1 MPPYVSVPDVP
12 IPQAV
17 LPVAVVGAGFL
28 GRPLLHL
35 LHLPPHPALAI
46 SRTGTWPEGPVPEGI
61 SLHALD
67 LLTTDAAT
75 LSRVLAPARSLVIC
89 VAAGRAQDRRA
100 VYLDGTR
107 RLLHACADIPLQRV
121 VYTSSTSAL
130 PDLDGPVDDD
140 CPGRPTDP
148 RGEIQRDAE
157 DLVRAHCESL
167 AIPWVILRLAG
178 LYGPGRELFR
188 LYRDDPGAPQ
198 PGDGMQATNLIHRDD
213 AIQACLAALA
223 LDPRH
228 SAVVNICDDDHRPRR
243 AMFAALARAAGRA
256 EPPWQLAPGPLRG
269 KQVRNDR
276 MKQLLG
282 VRLLHPTHALPDLSP
297 GT

>member
-1 MPPYVSVPDVP
+1 MP

-28 GRPLLHL
+28 GRPLLHA
-35 LHLPPHPALAI
+35 LPRPALAI
-46 SRTGTWPEGPVPEGI
+46 SRTGTWPEQPVPTDI

-67 LLTTDAAT
+67 ILTTDEPT
-75 LSRVLAPARSLVIC
+75 LARVLASARSLVIC

-107 RLLHACADIPLQRV
+107 RLLRACVDIPLRRV

-130 PDLDGPVDDD
+130 PEFDGWLDDD
-140 CPGRPTDP
+140 CPDRPTEP
-148 RGEIQRDAE
+148 RGQVQRDAE
-157 DLVRAHCESL
+157 DLVRAHCHAH

-178 LYGPGRELFR
+178 LYGPERELFR
-188 LYRDDPGAPQ
+188 LYRNDPAAPQ
-198 PGDGMQATNLIHRDD
+198 PGDGMQATNLVHRDD
-213 AIQACLAALA
+213 AVQACLAALA
-223 LDPRH
+223 LDPHH
-228 SAVVNICDDDHRPRR
+228 SAVVNVCDDDHRPRR
-243 AMFAALARAAGRA
+243 AMFAALARVAGHP
-256 EPPWQLAPGPLRG
+256 EPTWDLPPGPPRG

-282 VRLLHPTHALPDLSP
+282 VHLLHPSHALPDLSP

>member
-1 MPPYVSVPDVP
+1 MPLLHGS
-12 IPQAV
+12 

-28 GRPLLHL
+28 GRPLLHA
-35 LHLPPHPALAI
+35 LPRPALAI
-46 SRTGTWPEGPVPEGI
+46 SRTGAWPEGSVPEGI

-67 LLTTDAAT
+67 LLDTDEST
-75 LSRVLAPARSLVIC
+75 LARVLAPARSLVIC
-89 VAAGRAQDRRA
+89 VAAGRSQDRRA

-107 RLLHACADIPLQRV
+107 RLLRACVDIPLQRV

-130 PDLDGPVDDD
+130 PDIDGPVDDD
-140 CPGRPTDP
+140 CPERPTEP
-148 RGEIQRDAE
+148 RGQIQRDAE
-157 DLVRAHCESL
+157 DLVREHCESH

-188 LYRDDPGAPQ
+188 LYREDPAAPQ

-213 AIQACLAALA
+213 AVQACLAALA
-223 LDPRH
+223 LAPRH
-228 SAVVNICDDDHRPRR
+228 SAVVNVSDDDHRPRR
-243 AMFAALARAAGRA
+243 AMFAALARAAGRP
-256 EPPWQLAPGPLRG
+256 EPGWQLPPGPPRG
-269 KQVRNDR
+269 KQVGNDR

-282 VRLLHPTHALPDLSP
+282 VRLLHPDHALPDLSP